1 MDYPWAFEFINND
14 EILLTQI
21 ASKLVRI
28 NLRTQESTA
37 ITGLPVIGGGYT
49 QIGLLDIEIHP
60 DFANN
65 QRIYFSYSKP
75 NPASSSYHLTEVATG
90 ILVDNEITE
99 LKTLVNS
106 EDYGWAPSNF
116 GGALEFD
123 DRGYLYI
130 SMGDRGQ
137 DNLAR
142 RPERLEGKLLR
153 LNDDGSTPADNPFV
167 DKEGYDPRIYVMG
180 IRNAQGLHFDSQS
193 GLLFE
198 SEHGPLGGDEVNII
212 KPGADYGWPT
222 ISYGNN
228 YATTKPIGEGTHKE
242 GLQQPVFY
250 FLPSIAASPLT
261 VYRGDMFPEWEGDIL
276 VGALRGK
283 HIAKLDFDQNL
294 VRSSQSILGE
304 IDGRIRDIKV
314 AADGSIYILSQTSGL
329 HRLYRNSEPAP
340 GPAAIVSSDNSPVT
354 PAPSKEPPV
363 HPGKEYYLLVCSG
376 CHNSGTSGAPVL
388 GDYEQWQPIME
399 QPMAVTRERVMNGYN
414 AMPERGLCYTCDE
427 FTLMQMV
434 DYMFTEARKNME

>member
-1 MDYPWAFEFINND
+1 
-14 EILLTQI
+14 
-21 ASKLVRI
+21 
-28 NLRTQESTA
+28 
-37 ITGLPVIGGGYT
+37 VIGEGYT
-49 QIGLLDIEIHP
+49 QIGLMDIEIHP

-65 QRIYFSYSKP
+65 KRIYFSFAKP
-75 NPASSSYHLTEVATG
+75 DPESNSYHLTEVATG
-90 ILVDNEITE
+90 VLVGNEIKE
-99 LKTLVNS
+99 LKTLINS

-123 DRGYLYI
+123 DEGYLYI

-137 DNLAR
+137 DGLAR

-167 DKEGYDPRIYVMG
+167 GKEGHDPRIYAMG

-222 ISYGNN
+222 ISYGSN
-228 YATTKPIGEGTHKE
+228 YANLKRIGEGTHKA
-242 GLQQPVFY
+242 GLEQPIFY

-261 VYRGDMFPEWEGDIL
+261 VYRGDMFSEWEGDIL
-276 VGALRGK
+276 VGALRGE
-283 HIAKLDFDQNL
+283 HIAKLDFDQHL
-294 VRSSQSILGE
+294 VRSSQAVLAE
-304 IDGRIRDIKV
+304 IGGRIRDIRV

-329 HRLYRNSEPAP
+329 HRLDREAEPKPKAGAIAKSGGAP
-340 GPAAIVSSDNSPVT
+340 TAAPAA
-354 PAPSKEPPV
+354 KEPKV
-363 HPGKEYYLLVCSG
+363 HPGKQYYDLVCSG
-376 CHNSGTSGAPVL
+376 CHNSGASGAPVL

-399 QPMAVTRERVMNGYN
+399 QPMALTRERVMNGYN

-427 FTLMQMV
+427 SGLMKMV
-434 DYMFTEARKNME
+434 DYMFTEARKNIE